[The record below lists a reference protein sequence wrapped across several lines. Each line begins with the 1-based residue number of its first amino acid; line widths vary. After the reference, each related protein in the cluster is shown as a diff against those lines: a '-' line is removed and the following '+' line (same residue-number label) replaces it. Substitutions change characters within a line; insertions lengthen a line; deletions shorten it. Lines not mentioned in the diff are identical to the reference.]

1 MHADSAFIR
10 RLALVR
16 DQGEAW
22 SARFRSASARREGFG
37 GTIVSI
43 LVAIPMLLLAGAA
56 LLVGLALAIALA
68 TLAIAVGLAVAAV
81 RWLRRTLGLEGVSR
95 GHREP
100 EHPGRV
106 NVRVI
111 RRS

>member
-10 RLALVR
+10 RLTIVR

-22 SARFRSASARREGFG
+22 SARFRPASPREGFG
-37 GTIVSI
+37 ATLARL
-43 LVAIPMLLLAGAA
+43 LVAIPV
-56 LLVGLALAIALA
+56 LLVVGFVLLA
-68 TLAIAVGLAVAAV
+68 TLIVAVALGMVAIAAGLVVAAA
-81 RWLRRTLGLEGVSR
+81 RWVRRTLGLGPAASR
-95 GHREP
+95 EREF
-100 EHPGRV
+100 EHPERV